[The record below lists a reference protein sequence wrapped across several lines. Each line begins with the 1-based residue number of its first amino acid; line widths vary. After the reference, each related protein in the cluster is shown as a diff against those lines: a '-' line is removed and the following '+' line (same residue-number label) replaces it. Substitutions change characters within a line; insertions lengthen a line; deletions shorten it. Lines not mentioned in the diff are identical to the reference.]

1 MESDEPHY
9 VNGGVSLGSPTAL
22 RCRCNLIWLRF
33 RSIAARTK
41 NSRHFLV
48 DVLVISV
55 LAALCGADDFEEIA
69 LFGQQKE
76 SLLRHYLPLP
86 YGPLS
91 ADTIRRVFEKL
102 DAARFNACFM
112 AWMQEVLPAE
122 GAGQRCV
129 NGKTLRGSG
138 PKLLHVVSAVA

>member
-1 MESDEPHY
+1 M
-9 VNGGVSLGSPTAL
+9 SLQSHLAQIPEF
-22 RCRCNLIWLRF
+22 RCQN
-33 RSIAARTK
+33 K
-41 NSRHFLV
+41 NSHHFLV

-76 SLLRHYLPLP
+76 ALLRHYLPLP
-86 YGPLS
+86 YGPFS
-91 ADTIRRVFEKL
+91 ADTIRCVFEKL
-102 DAARFNACFM
+102 DAVRFNACFM

-129 NGKTLRGSG
+129 NGKTLRDSG
-138 PKLLHVVSAVA
+138 PKPLHVVSAVA